1 MYLNIDLV
9 RLLLVFLG
17 WEHKEKIINTFETK
31 EISSQMECGDSVKF
45 TFIQGKKDEVIIDSE
60 VSTLKWIRS
69 VLRFSGEHQHEL
81 LDFVAAKFHEEMGV
95 FKLLV
100 RPPNQSEQNSNWI
113 VFFLFCIG
121 FV

>member
-9 RLLLVFLG
+9 RLLLVFFD
-17 WEHKEKIINTFETK
+17 WEHNEKIINTFETK

-60 VSTLKWIRS
+60 VSTLKWIRF

-100 RPPNQSEQNSNWI
+100 RPPNQSEQNLNWI